1 MAIKEFHD
9 ELLNLVTIQDKY
21 EKIYPIDKQ
30 QVAEIVN
37 FSNTLKIT
45 FSFNTLKE
53 IYNDRRI

>member
-9 ELLNLVTIQDKY
+9 ELLILVTIQDKY
-21 EKIYPIDKQ
+21 EKIYHIDEQ

-45 FSFNTLKE
+45 F
-53 IYNDRRI
+53 

>member
-21 EKIYPIDKQ
+21 EKIYPIDEQ

>member
-9 ELLNLVTIQDKY
+9 ELLNLVTMQDKY
-21 EKIYPIDKQ
+21 EKIYPIDEQ
-30 QVAEIVN
+30 QVPEIVN

-53 IYNDRRI
+53 IYNDQRI